1 LPSILKESKAIQ
13 LAADIRRGD
22 VKAFELFYRMEF
34 NNLVHFVD
42 SYVHSV
48 ELAEDLAQ
56 ETLCAVWE
64 CRDRIDCNGNLRAYT
79 YKIARNKTLNA
90 LNSKALFADTSRR
103 LELNEDIMA
112 LEDASLNNL
121 IESLE
126 LAQLIEDVWNSI
138 PESARESFT
147 LSRKEG
153 KTNKEIAKIRGLSTK
168 AIEYHIHISLNLFRK
183 MLKDFFILL
192 GIIGN
197 LLYYI

>member
-1 LPSILKESKAIQ
+1 MSNYSDKAKQ
-13 LAADIRRGD
+13 LASDIRGGD

-34 NNLVHFVD
+34 NNLVHFVN
-42 SYVHSV
+42 SFVHSV

-64 CRDRIDCNGNLRAYT
+64 CRDRIDSNGNLRAYT
-79 YKIARNKTLNA
+79 YRIARNKTLNV
-90 LNSKALFADTSRR
+90 LNSKALFADYSRR
-103 LELNEDIMA
+103 LELNDDIMA
-112 LEDASLNNL
+112 LEDTSLNNL

-126 LAQLIEDVWNSI
+126 LAKLIENIWSSI

-147 LSRKEG
+147 LSRNEG
-153 KTNKEIAKIRGLSTK
+153 KSNKEIARIRGLSTK

-192 GIIGN
+192 GVIGN

>member
-1 LPSILKESKAIQ
+1 MYNYSDKAKY
-13 LAADIRRGD
+13 LAAQIKEGDI
-22 VKAFELFYRMEF
+22 KAFELFYRMEF
-34 NNLVHFVD
+34 NNLVYFVD
-42 SYVHSV
+42 SYVHSL

-64 CRDRIDCNGNLRAYT
+64 CRDRIDSNGNLRAYT
-79 YKIARNKTLNA
+79 YKIARNKTLNI
-90 LNSKALFADTSRR
+90 LNSKALFADISRR
-103 LELNEDIMA
+103 SELNEEIMA

-126 LAQLIEDVWNSI
+126 LEKLIEDVWSCI

-153 KTNKEIAKIRGLSTK
+153 KTNKEIAQIRGLSTK

-183 MLKDFFILL
+183 MLKDFFMF
-192 GIIGN
+192 
-197 LLYYI
+197 

>member
-1 LPSILKESKAIQ
+1 MNNYSNKAKQ
-13 LAADIRRGD
+13 LAADIKSGN

-34 NNLVHFVD
+34 NNLVHFVN
-42 SYVHSV
+42 SYVHSM

-56 ETLCAVWE
+56 ETLCTVWE
-64 CRDRIDCNGNLRAYT
+64 RREEIDADGNIRAYT
-79 YKIARNKTLNA
+79 FKIARNKTLNS
-90 LNSKALFADTSRR
+90 LNSKALFAGASQR
-103 LELNEDIMA
+103 LELNEEMMA
-112 LEDASLNNL
+112 LEDVSLNNL

-126 LAQLIEDVWNSI
+126 LEKLIEDVWKTI
-138 PESARESFT
+138 PDTARESFT
-147 LSRKEG
+147 LSREEG

-168 AIEYHIHISLNLFRK
+168 AIEYHMHISLNLFRK